1 MHQIGMGQLLENIAL
16 GTNLGTYWVFLIK
29 FSYIGLTEP
38 TLRML
43 FKISQASKALWLY
56 QTDVAQTLD
65 KTWIGFIWGIFIQ
78 ILVESLK

>member
-1 MHQIGMGQLLENIAL
+1 MIGSIVLLVMETILMHQIGMGQLLENIAL

-43 FKISQASKALWLY
+43 LRFHKPVKHYGCTKQM
-56 QTDVAQTLD
+56 
-65 KTWIGFIWGIFIQ
+65 
-78 ILVESLK
+78 